1 MVIGHSTK
9 SIAQYVPKLSEVT
22 NDHTAKIVIP
32 CNILINLDMGI
43 QSMTT
48 FLYCKECNKLYDKE
62 LGCSSCEAQMYIEE
76 LD

>member
-1 MVIGHSTK
+1 MVIGHLTK

-22 NDHTAKIVIP
+22 NDHTTKIGIP
-32 CNILINLDMGI
+32 CSIFINLDMGI